1 MKTDYTKINEL
12 SDKKLRTLRNN
23 LHNRLE
29 ALIKGTPKNLP
40 PGHMLH
46 GLDEAQCKDLLK
58 KVQEEF
64 KNRA

>member
-1 MKTDYTKINEL
+1 MKTDYSNIAQL
-12 SDKKLRTLRNN
+12 ADKKLRTLRNN

-29 ALIKGTPKNLP
+29 TFTKGTQKHLP

-46 GLDEAQCKDLLK
+46 GLDEAQCKELLK

-64 KNRA
+64 KNRS